1 LGREGIAV
9 KTILNWPNAGKFG
22 VAPGM
27 AHSFSRLRIDI
38 HNTTEI
44 SFFQQKT

>member
-1 LGREGIAV
+1 VAREGIAV
-9 KTILNWPNAGKFG
+9 KTILDWPNVGTFG

-27 AHSFSRLRIDI
+27 ARSFGRLRIEV